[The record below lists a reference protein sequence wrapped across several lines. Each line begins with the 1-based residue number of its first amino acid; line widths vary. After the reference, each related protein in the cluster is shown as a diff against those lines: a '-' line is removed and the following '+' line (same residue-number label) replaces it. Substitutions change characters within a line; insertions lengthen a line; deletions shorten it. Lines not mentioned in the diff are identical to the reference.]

1 MHPATGPQPAT
12 ARPAPAPA
20 SAGAEA
26 PEDRAAGDLVPETLL
41 PDDLLATFRERAAG
55 YDRENRFFD
64 EDFADLVRI
73 GYPLMLVPRDRGGL
87 GFTLQQA
94 VAAQRRLAA
103 AAPATALGIN
113 MHHVLVGVAHTLRLR
128 GDARAER
135 IFELAADGE
144 IFAFGISE
152 AGNDSVLFD
161 SDTSAVA
168 VADGYR
174 ITGTKIFTS
183 LSPVWTRLIVHARDD
198 AEEGAPLVFGLLDR
212 AAEGI
217 EVLDDWDTMGMRAS
231 QSRTTVLRSVPMPA
245 EQVLTRTPV
254 GPNPDPV
261 VWGVFGCFELL
272 LAAVYTGIADRAVE
286 LAVEIAGTRRSRGG
300 GAPRAERPDV
310 RRRIAEA
317 ALLRDGVELQLL
329 RLAADVDAL
338 GTAGAAD
345 HGPRWFL
352 LFSGVKHRATEA
364 ARRVVDLAMRSSG
377 GAQYSRGGELERLY
391 RDVLAGIY
399 HPSDD
404 ESVHAA
410 VAKALLGPIGG

>member
-1 MHPATGPQPAT
+1 
-12 ARPAPAPA
+12 
-20 SAGAEA
+20 
-26 PEDRAAGDLVPETLL
+26 
-41 PDDLLATFRERAAG
+41 
-55 YDRENRFFD
+55 
-64 EDFADLVRI
+64 
-73 GYPLMLVPRDRGGL
+73 
-87 GFTLQQA
+87 
-94 VAAQRRLAA
+94 
-103 AAPATALGIN
+103 

-168 VADGYR
+168 VANGYR

-198 AEEGAPLVFGLLDR
+198 AEEGTPLVFGLLDR

-338 GTAGAAD
+338 GTAGAPD

-364 ARRVVDLAMRSSG
+364 ARGVVDLAMRSSG

>member
-1 MHPATGPQPAT
+1 MATQ
-12 ARPAPAPA
+12 APAP
-20 SAGAEA
+20 
-26 PEDRAAGDLVPETLL
+26 GDLAPETLL
-41 PDDLLATFRERAAG
+41 PDELLATFRERAAG
-55 YDRENRFFD
+55 YDRQNRFFD

-128 GDARAER
+128 GDARADR
-135 IFELAADGE
+135 IFEQAAAGE

-161 SDTSAVA
+161 ADTTAVA
-168 VADGYR
+168 AEDGYR

-198 AEEGAPLVFGLLDR
+198 AEGRTPLVFGFLDR

-217 EVLDDWDTMGMRAS
+217 EVLDDWDTLGMRAS

-245 EQVLTRTPV
+245 DQVLTRTPV

-286 LAVEIAGTRRSRGG
+286 LAVEIAGTRRARGG
-300 GAPRAERPDV
+300 GAPRAEHPDV
-310 RRRIAEA
+310 RWQIAEA

-329 RLAADVDAL
+329 RLTADVDAL
-338 GTAGAAD
+338 GTAGAPD

-364 ARRVVDLAMRSSG
+364 AREVVDLALRTAG
-377 GAQYSRGGELERLY
+377 GAQYSRGRELERLY

-399 HPSDD
+399 HPSDS